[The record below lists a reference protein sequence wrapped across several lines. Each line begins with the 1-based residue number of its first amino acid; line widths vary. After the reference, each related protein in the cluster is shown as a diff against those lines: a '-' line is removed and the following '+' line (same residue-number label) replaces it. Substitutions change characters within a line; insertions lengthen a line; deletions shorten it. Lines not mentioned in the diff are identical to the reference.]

1 MNEQT
6 QNIPEKMNRPKK
18 YQKKWTNPKNGPFGV
33 DISSGFLP
41 TVHTDRQTN
50 TLAVFKVKGFPK
62 VKSRSSDAS

>member
-6 QNIPEKMNRPKK
+6 QNIPEKMNRPKI
-18 YQKKWTNPKNGPFGV
+18 YQKKWTNPKNGQFGV

-41 TVHTDRQTN
+41 TVHRQTY